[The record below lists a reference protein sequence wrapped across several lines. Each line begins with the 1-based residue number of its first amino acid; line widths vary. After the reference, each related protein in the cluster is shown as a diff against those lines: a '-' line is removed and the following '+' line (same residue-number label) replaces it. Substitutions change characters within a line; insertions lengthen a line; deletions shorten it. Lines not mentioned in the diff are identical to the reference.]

1 MKYFKVVNI
10 SDLSYTD
17 NQNGAWQTYLAQVDR
32 VALYLDQTLYLA

>member
-17 NQNGAWQTYLAQVDR
+17 IQNGAWQTYLAQVDR
-32 VALYLDQTLYLA
+32 VAPYLD